1 MKEIRTHDIILKAKE
16 SGVLSEYLT
25 CLQNVK
31 RLSLNTSY
39 GYYMMTR
46 DLAKFLSHKRH
57 NMDCHPSEVIL
68 SNVSAEDMQSITEDE
83 WNSYFSYRAF
93 QNNDSENTEAV
104 RITVLRNFY
113 IWLASEMGRLP
124 PAFIDSETRPKLSR
138 KPVKK
143 ISKAKEELLCKT
155 LDGENKHRNVCIV
168 RLILHCGLGLNEICA
183 LDMEDI
189 NVDSITISKNGEK
202 REIPLDDVSNDSINR
217 YLAERKPPLDGSNA
231 LFVTSDTKRGR
242 LRRGAIEKMLR
253 KVVEASGSTF
263 ADITIRD
270 MQNTAKQRFIEEH
283 GADGA
288 HKLTGID
295 SIWYFKSAY
304 GQSVRQ
310 EACSA
315 S

>member
-1 MKEIRTHDIILKAKE
+1 MCRW
-16 SGVLSEYLT
+16 LSIQAT
-25 CLQNVK
+25 IG
-31 RLSLNTSY
+31 TSSHF
-39 GYYMMTR
+39 G
-46 DLAKFLSHKRH
+46 KF
-57 NMDCHPSEVIL
+57 
-68 SNVSAEDMQSITEDE
+68 
-83 WNSYFSYRAF
+83 
-93 QNNDSENTEAV
+93 
-104 RITVLRNFY
+104 
-113 IWLASEMGRLP
+113 
-124 PAFIDSETRPKLSR
+124 
-138 KPVKK
+138 
-143 ISKAKEELLCKT
+143 
-155 LDGENKHRNVCIV
+155 
-168 RLILHCGLGLNEICA
+168 
-183 LDMEDI
+183 
-189 NVDSITISKNGEK
+189 GEK
-202 REIPLDDVSNDSINR
+202 REIPLDDVSNDAINR

-304 GQSVRQ
+304 GQPAMQQVG
-310 EACSA
+310 SA

>member
-1 MKEIRTHDIILKAKE
+1 M
-16 SGVLSEYLT
+16 
-25 CLQNVK
+25 
-31 RLSLNTSY
+31 
-39 GYYMMTR
+39 
-46 DLAKFLSHKRH
+46 
-57 NMDCHPSEVIL
+57 
-68 SNVSAEDMQSITEDE
+68 
-83 WNSYFSYRAF
+83 
-93 QNNDSENTEAV
+93 
-104 RITVLRNFY
+104 LRNFY

-310 EACSA
+310 EAGSA